1 MQSMPNLALG
11 LKEWIDNV
19 IVPALVREY
28 IDEMQKQNNLAFT
41 DHCPVV
47 SVSELR
53 ASALTREL
61 R

>member
-1 MQSMPNLALG
+1 MHSVPNLAPG

-28 IDEMQKQNNLAFT
+28 IDEMQKQNKLAFT
-41 DHCPVV
+41 DHSPVV
-47 SVSELR
+47 SVSELS
-53 ASALTREL
+53 SALTREL